1 MTNSKYIDLLI
12 EFKETPHNEHC
23 RNFDPGINAIIRIL
37 SENPLSDSN
46 EWREATSMYRTMTGT
61 KSGFSD
67 VYIDRDTVE
76 QRVVDNARL
85 DAIRKVLWD
94 TSDRS

>member
-1 MTNSKYIDLLI
+1 MTKSKCIDFLI
-12 EFKETPHNEHC
+12 EFKEILHNEHC

-46 EWREATSMYRTMTGT
+46 DWREATSMYRTMTGT

>member
-1 MTNSKYIDLLI
+1 MTNSKCIDLLI
-12 EFKETPHNEHC
+12 EFKEIPHNEDC

-94 TSDRS
+94 TFDRS